1 MHAYFE
7 IGFYAQCWSCF
18 SELDVGWSEPFLF
31 IFNRKTNYGNH
42 TLELTSHCLTSDWQL
57 KEWSYSTGQFRG
69 ALSIRGAHFVFDW
82 YFTKFRGAQKISGEM
97 LVISFVR
104 EVNHVIMAATLDRRQ
119 NPQIQLQTLQSICPF
134 THVMASVIHFQSGT
148 ITLATIQCH

>member
-1 MHAYFE
+1 MLVRL
-7 IGFYAQCWSCF
+7 ILRK
-18 SELDVGWSEPFLF
+18 ELANIFFCNVQKVRKMDV
-31 IFNRKTNYGNH
+31 KVH
-42 TLELTSHCLTSDWQL
+42 Q
-57 KEWSYSTGQFRG
+57 WSYSTGQFRG

-82 YFTKFRGAQKISGEM
+82 YFTKFRGAQKMSGEM

-119 NPQIQLQTLQSICPF
+119 NQQIPLQTLPIICPF

>member
-1 MHAYFE
+1 M
-7 IGFYAQCWSCF
+7 
-18 SELDVGWSEPFLF
+18 
-31 IFNRKTNYGNH
+31 
-42 TLELTSHCLTSDWQL
+42 
-57 KEWSYSTGQFRG
+57 SYSTGQFRG
-69 ALSIRGAHFVFDW
+69 ALSIRGAHFVFGW
-82 YFTKFRGAQKISGEM
+82 YFTKFRGAQKMSGEM

-104 EVNHVIMAATLDRRQ
+104 EVYHVIMAATLDRRQ